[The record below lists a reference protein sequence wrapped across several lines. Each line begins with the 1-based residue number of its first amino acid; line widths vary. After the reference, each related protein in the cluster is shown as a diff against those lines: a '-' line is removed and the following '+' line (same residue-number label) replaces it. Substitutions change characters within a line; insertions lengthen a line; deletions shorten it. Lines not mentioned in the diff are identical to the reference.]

1 MMMLRLL
8 VSILS
13 LSSARAFV
21 AVTPQSNVV
30 SSPSCIY
37 SKKGD
42 AGDEVVQQQAFA
54 VGSFVEFV
62 EKKRTHIGKIDSV
75 EHKSSGGARYQ

>member
-13 LSSARAFV
+13 LSSTRAFV
-21 AVTPQSNVV
+21 AITPQSNLV

-62 EKKRTHIGKIDSV
+62 EKKRTHIGKI
-75 EHKSSGGARYQ
+75 GGARYQ